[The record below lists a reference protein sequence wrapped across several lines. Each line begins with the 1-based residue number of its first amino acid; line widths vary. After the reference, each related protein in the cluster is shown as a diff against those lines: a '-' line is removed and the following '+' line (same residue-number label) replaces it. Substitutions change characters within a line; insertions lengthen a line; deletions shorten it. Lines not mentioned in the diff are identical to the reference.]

1 MFYLKKSGHF
11 HKLQTDRGS
20 EFLNKPFQA
29 WLRKQ
34 KIELFHSHNYEIK
47 ASIAERFIC
56 TIKEKLWRYFTH
68 KNTRRY
74 IDVIQSV
81 VDSYNNSYHSSIKCT
96 PASVNTENQETV
108 WLTLYGDL
116 EPKQPKL
123 KVVDQVRL
131 SKTRKVF
138 GNSYL
143 PRWTEELFV
152 VAEAISDDPPYYKIK
167 DLNNE
172 MLEGT
177 FYDAEL
183 QKVHKNNNIFRIES
197 ILQKRRR
204 NKQLEF
210 LVKWLGYPE
219 TFNSWVPKRDIVH
232 YA

>member
-1 MFYLKKSGHF
+1 M
-11 HKLQTDRGS
+11 
-20 EFLNKPFQA
+20 
-29 WLRKQ
+29 
-34 KIELFHSHNYEIK
+34 
-47 ASIAERFIC
+47 
-56 TIKEKLWRYFTH
+56 
-68 KNTRRY
+68 
-74 IDVIQSV
+74 
-81 VDSYNNSYHSSIKCT
+81 
-96 PASVNTENQETV
+96 VNF
-108 WLTLYGDL
+108 YGDL
-116 EPKQPKL
+116 KPKQPKL
-123 KVVDQVRL
+123 KVGDQVRL

-138 GNSYL
+138 GKSYL
-143 PRWTEELFV
+143 PGWSEELFV
-152 VAEAISDDPPYYKIK
+152 VAEAISGDPPYYKIK